1 MTALALSKMDL
12 TIGEYMAYCDCCTKD
27 EDACHM
33 DMYELQVSHMDD
45 EDSSPYNV
53 CGECLD
59 KLKRLLNRRKR
70 LKEPYKHN
78 AIIA

>member
-1 MTALALSKMDL
+1 MTLTKMDL
-12 TIGEYMAYCDCCTKD
+12 TIGEYMAYCDCCARD
-27 EDACHM
+27 EDQCNM
-33 DMYELQVSHMDD
+33 DMYELQVTNMSP

-59 KLKRLLNRRKR
+59 KMKRLFNRRKR
-70 LKEPYKHN
+70 LKEPRKPI